1 MGEMSL
7 VEHALCPLDSEKSLS
22 GPLQHHATYWY
33 FDKHRNRKKAKA
45 VVKAVDGL
53 SSRDEF
59 YLWGILGLVFSQPEP
74 SVNFYATRNF
84 ILRQLGIVVGGENY
98 ALFEASL
105 RRLAGVRYSN
115 DRFFDPL
122 RGEHRQ
128 VAFGFLSF
136 SIPTDCNSQ
145 RAWHIAID
153 PIFYSL
159 VEPIQAHFWFDLE
172 TYRSLDAAS
181 RRLFLLLKK
190 IFHRSNQSPRWEL
203 SHLASD
209 ILGYSA
215 LEQKFLKRKVKVCV
229 DRLCAIGVVDAAHG
243 MFDKQGKTT
252 YVQFHRGPYF
262 EEEARTPRVL
272 PLNEL
277 PIFDQWVAIGVD
289 EEGMQYLKRN
299 FPMDLLQEWADITL
313 AARER
318 HGTKFFDRS
327 MAAYYIDNVKAAKK
341 DGRRPP
347 DWWYEFKKQELYAVK
362 SAESESTDRLAQPE
376 RREYLK
382 WLKTDGRRTHDETLG
397 RLLEEVA
404 MHGRVSREE
413 AAAARQK
420 ADMTLWNEFLL
431 RYSLTKKCT

>member
-1 MGEMSL
+1 
-7 VEHALCPLDSEKSLS
+7 
-22 GPLQHHATYWY
+22 
-33 FDKHRNRKKAKA
+33 
-45 VVKAVDGL
+45 
-53 SSRDEF
+53 
-59 YLWGILGLVFSQPEP
+59 LWGILGLVFSQPEP

-84 ILRQLGIVVGGENY
+84 ILRQLGSVVGGENY
-98 ALFEASL
+98 TLFEASL

-115 DRFFDPL
+115 DRFFDPV

-136 SIPTDCNSQ
+136 SIPTDHNSQ
-145 RAWHIAID
+145 RAWHIGID

-190 IFHRSNQSPRWEL
+190 IFHRSSQSPRWEL
-203 SHLASD
+203 RHLASD

-215 LEQKFLKRKVKVCV
+215 LEPKFLKRKVKVCA
-229 DRLCAIGVVDAAHG
+229 DRLWAIGAVDATNG
-243 MFDKQGKTT
+243 MFDRQGKTT

-262 EEEARTPRVL
+262 DEEVRTPRVL
-272 PLNEL
+272 LLKEL

-299 FPMDLLQEWADITL
+299 FPMDLLQQWADITL

-341 DGRRPP
+341 DGRSPP
-347 DWWYEFKKQELYAVK
+347 DWWHEFKKQELYAVK
-362 SAESESTDRLAQPE
+362 SVESESTDRLAQPG

-382 WLKTDGRRTHDETLG
+382 WLKTDGRRMHEETLA

-404 MHGRVSREE
+404 LHGRVSRVE

-420 ADMTLWNEFLL
+420 ADLTLWNEFLS
-431 RYSLTKKCT
+431 RYFLTRKCN